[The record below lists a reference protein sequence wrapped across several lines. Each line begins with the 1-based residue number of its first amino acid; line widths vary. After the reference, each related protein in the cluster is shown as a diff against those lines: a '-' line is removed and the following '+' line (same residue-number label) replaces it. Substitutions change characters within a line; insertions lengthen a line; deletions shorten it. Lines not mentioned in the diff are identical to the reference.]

1 MPQLN
6 AIISDSLLIQ
16 AKQIT
21 GMQSDKALLEYAL
34 KLVIALQSV
43 TKPSQN
49 KEKTTLKLSN
59 YLAPSEF
66 ESENTPSVY
75 QGKPLSLDD
84 MQTAIQ
90 NMAEKHK

>member
-1 MPQLN
+1 MTQLN
-6 AIISDSLLIQ
+6 TAIDDNLLLQ

-43 TKPSQN
+43 TKSSQN

-66 ESENTPSVY
+66 EPENTPSVC
-75 QGKPLSLDD
+75 QGKPLAV
-84 MQTAIQ
+84 TGR
-90 NMAEKHK
+90 

>member
-6 AIISDSLLIQ
+6 AIINDSLLIQ

-43 TKPSQN
+43 TKSSQN

-66 ESENTPSVY
+66 EPENAPSVY